1 MEMPAGG
8 WLWMTCYER
17 AVQQRKKKVNKLR
30 TYITM
35 NFIESAS
42 SNSNMFGFLE
52 KA

>member
-1 MEMPAGG
+1 MPAGG
-8 WLWMTCYER
+8 WLWVTCYER
-17 AVQQRKKKVNKLR
+17 AVQQKKVKKLR

-42 SNSNMFGFLE
+42 SNSDMFGFLE